1 MKWSWKKGNM
11 NNLKKKSH
19 IFVIVYR
26 ILFIY
31 RVKIV
36 TMIVFYLCMKT
47 QRTKPSI
54 SRFTAV
60 ARLRSQSETVAQVLI
75 LSTKSAKGCKGA
87 EWIVNFWLAKMDAQ
101 WLLLIRLMKYVMLLN
116 FICLFAFWRFC
127 CALVMFVKSLVLTI
141 K

>member
-1 MKWSWKKGNM
+1 M
-11 NNLKKKSH
+11 KKKSH

-36 TMIVFYLCMKT
+36 TMILFYLCIKT

-75 LSTKSAKGCKGA
+75 LSTKSAKGCRGA
-87 EWIVNFWLAKMDAQ
+87 EWIVGPWLGKMIQIVPISGMWFFSRLSVFSGFADFIKI
-101 WLLLIRLMKYVMLLN
+101 LIKRSVQTHN
-116 FICLFAFWRFC
+116 WIISSFC
-127 CALVMFVKSLVLTI
+127 HHILPFR
-141 K
+141 

>member
-1 MKWSWKKGNM
+1 M

-36 TMIVFYLCMKT
+36 TMIVFYLCIKT
-47 QRTKPSI
+47 QRTKPPI

-87 EWIVNFWLAKMDAQ
+87 E
-101 WLLLIRLMKYVMLLN
+101 
-116 FICLFAFWRFC
+116 
-127 CALVMFVKSLVLTI
+127 
-141 K
+141 